1 MRVVIQRVNHAQVD
15 IAGETV
21 GKIGKGF
28 LLLVG
33 IKVGDELPVV
43 KKAAD
48 KVAKMRIFED
58 EDGKTNLSLKDVH
71 GEILS
76 VSQFTLLANTKKGNR
91 PSFVEAMRPPKS
103 KELWE
108 DFNHELEQ
116 DGFHVETG
124 EFGAEMQVSLEN
136 DGPFTIVLDL
146 QRKSLSKVDFNIIK
160 I

>member
-1 MRVVIQRVNHAQVD
+1 MRVVIQRVNHAKVD
-15 IAGETV
+15 IDNKTV
-21 GKIGKGF
+21 GKIGRGF

-33 IKVGDELPVV
+33 LKNGDELATV

-48 KVAKMRIFED
+48 KISKMRIFED
-58 EDGKTNLSLKDVH
+58 EEGKTNLSLKDVN

-108 DFNHELEQ
+108 DFNQELE
-116 DGFHVETG
+116 DHGFHVETG
-124 EFGAEMQVSLEN
+124 EFGADMQVSLEN

-146 QRKSLSKVDFNIIK
+146 
-160 I
+160 

>member
-15 IAGETV
+15 IDQKTV
-21 GKIGKGF
+21 GKIKRGF

-33 IKVGDELPVV
+33 LKDGDDLTVV

-48 KVAKMRIFED
+48 KIAKMRIFED
-58 EDGKTNLSLKDVH
+58 ENGKTNLSLKDVD

-108 DFNHELEQ
+108 DFNKELESK
-116 DGFHVETG
+116 GFHVETG
-124 EFGAEMQVSLEN
+124 EFGADMQVSLEN

-146 QRKSLSKVDFNIIK
+146 
-160 I
+160 